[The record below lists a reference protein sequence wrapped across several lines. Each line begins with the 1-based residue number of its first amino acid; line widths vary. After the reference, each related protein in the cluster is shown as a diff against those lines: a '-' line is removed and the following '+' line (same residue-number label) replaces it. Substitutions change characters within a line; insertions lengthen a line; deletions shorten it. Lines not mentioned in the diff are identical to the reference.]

1 MKHILKL
8 AAMTALMAAT
18 ALAQAPA
25 RNKEVRNEVLK
36 SLNLTR
42 EQKVQTRTIVQT
54 AAASSKPL
62 AQQLKE
68 NREALAAAVTN
79 SDAAKIQQLST
90 AQGQLRGQILG
101 IRSDALAK
109 FYAILTPEQRT
120 AAQQARVT
128 LKELARKRLGA

>member
-8 AAMTALMAAT
+8 ASITALMAAT

-25 RNKEVRNEVLK
+25 RKEVRNEVLK
-36 SLNLTR
+36 ALNLTR

-54 AAASSKPL
+54 AAASSKPV

-68 NREALAAAVTN
+68 NREALAAAVTT

-90 AQGQLRGQILG
+90 TQGQLRGQILG

-128 LKELARKRLGA
+128 LKELVRKRLGA

>member
-8 AAMTALMAAT
+8 ASITALMAAT

-25 RNKEVRNEVLK
+25 RKEVRNEVLK
-36 SLNLTR
+36 ALNLTR

-68 NREALAAAVTN
+68 NREALAAAVTS

-101 IRSDALAK
+101 IRSGALAK

-128 LKELARKRLGA
+128 LKELVRKRLGA